1 MVNFVCKR
9 NFIYSIVILSSISL
23 LTVVLL
29 NLFTQYKIEPISVF
43 SGWILSLANV
53 LLGTKFIVKAIDKD
67 NKRFFT
73 ILFGSMVVRLFV
85 TLIFVLI
92 GLLVF
97 KLNEMFFV
105 FSLFGFYFAF
115 IAIEIIFLNCFSK
128 IKKLSA

>member
-1 MVNFVCKR
+1 
-9 NFIYSIVILSSISL
+9 VILSFISL

-29 NLFTQYKIEPISVF
+29 NSFTQYKIEPISVF

-53 LLGTKFIVKAIDKD
+53 LFGTKYIVKVIDKD
-67 NKRFFT
+67 NKRFF
-73 ILFGSMVVRLFV
+73 IVLFGSMIVRLFV

-97 KLNEMFFV
+97 KLSELFFV

>member
-1 MVNFVCKR
+1 MVNSVCKR
-9 NFIYSIVILSSISL
+9 NFIYSIVILSFISL

-29 NLFTQYKIEPISVF
+29 NSFTQYKIEPISVF

-53 LLGTKFIVKAIDKD
+53 LFGTKYIVKVIDKD
-67 NKRFFT
+67 NKRFF
-73 ILFGSMVVRLFV
+73 IVLFGSMIVRLFV

-97 KLNEMFFV
+97 KLSELFFV